1 MTTASE
7 HKRMAE
13 EWLEMSQ
20 NTAVFTPEEQALMV
34 ARAQVHA
41 TLSNYHRRAET
52 HGFGPSA

>member
-7 HKRMAE
+7 HKRKAE

-20 NTAVFTPEEQALMV
+20 NSMFTPEEQALMV